1 MKRRSFLALGGASLA
16 LAVAPAVAFAA
27 KVSVRIE
34 GATRTLQAVRTVST
48 PSGSIT
54 KFGAPSGACPAASAL
69 GALNTATHGRWKGKF
84 YASYNDYLI
93 GSITKFGAPSGA
105 CPAASALGALN
116 TATHGRWKG
125 KFYASYNDYLIGS
138 ILGETPSPQK
148 GYWGLWVNNKYAT
161 TGACEVKLTAGEN
174 VLFAVDSVKKHEHP
188 LGIIAPRNAKAG
200 TPFTVKVVSYSDR
213 GKATPL
219 AGAHVRG
226 GGLNLVTGKH
236 GTAPVADGAPTALT
250 FTAAD
255 SGFIRSAPAT
265 VKVTR

>member
-1 MKRRSFLALGGASLA
+1 MKRRSILALGGASLA
-16 LAVAPAVAFAA
+16 LAVAPAAAFAA

-34 GATRTLQAVRTVST
+34 GASKTLQPARTVST

-69 GALNTATHGRWKGKF
+69 GALNTATHGKWKGKF
-84 YASYNDYLI
+84 YTSYNDFLI
-93 GSITKFGAPSGA
+93 S
-105 CPAASALGALN
+105 
-116 TATHGRWKG
+116 
-125 KFYASYNDYLIGS
+125 S
-138 ILGETPSPQK
+138 ILTETPSAKK
-148 GYWGLWVNNKYAT
+148 GYWGIWVDNKYAT
-161 TGACEVKLTAGEN
+161 TGACEVRLKAGDN
-174 VLFAVDSVKKHEHP
+174 VLFAVDSIKKHEHP
-188 LGIIAPRNAKAG
+188 LGIIAPRSAKAG

-219 AGAHVRG
+219 AGARVRG

-236 GTAPVADGAPTALT
+236 GTVPVADGAATALT

-255 SGFIRSAPAT
+255 TGFIRSAPAT